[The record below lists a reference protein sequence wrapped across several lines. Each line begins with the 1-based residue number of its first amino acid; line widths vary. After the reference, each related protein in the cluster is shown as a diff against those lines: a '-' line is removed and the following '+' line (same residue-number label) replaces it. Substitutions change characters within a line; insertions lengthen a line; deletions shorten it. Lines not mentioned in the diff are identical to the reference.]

1 MPPSLAFPHPHVI
14 EYPVRELVFQSVGQF
29 KAEVLAHMPVTLRI
43 TRNPHQDPTQVVRK
57 SLDLYNDD
65 AVGKLVK
72 TVAERFAMG
81 SEYIREQLLGF
92 VEQLEQHRLTESE
105 KLLRQK
111 GQKKVVALPPLT
123 DTQQERLQGLLRSP
137 DLSNELSEL
146 LGVSG
151 IVGEESNRISVVY
164 LLLSYMTG
172 ETLHIMIQGSSGSG
186 KTTLM
191 HKVTAI
197 FPPSR
202 VNRITRM
209 TDSSL
214 YNFARY
220 ALQNTILAIE
230 DYDGLSEEAE
240 FALREMQTNN
250 VLRSAVST
258 KDENGHIES
267 GIKEV
272 HGPIA
277 TIFCTTH
284 GTVYHDNMSRLF
296 ILAMDESEGQTKRI
310 IDYQNRKAAGLID
323 RDKEKEALLLL
334 QHLIQGLAAYEVI
347 NPYATRVYLP
357 VRDEAQR
364 RLNGLY
370 QQFVRM
376 VTLLY
381 QHQRTKD
388 NQGRLVSDKQDIAI
402 AIQLLFEVI
411 VLKVDELDGSLRQF
425 FERLKTYIRRQLKQR
440 KNGRTES
447 EYLFTQRELRQALQL
462 SKSQVFRYL
471 HDLTELEYIRQ
482 SGGYQNKGYSYQV
495 VYWDDYKKLREGI
508 KANLMDQLNAIE

>member
-1 MPPSLAFPHPHVI
+1 MTASLTFPHPHII
-14 EYPVRELVFQSVGQF
+14 EYTCPGLVFQSVGPF

-43 TRNPHQDPTQVVRK
+43 TRNPHLDPSQVVRK

-65 AVGKLVK
+65 AVAKL
-72 TVAERFAMG
+72 TRAIAERFT
-81 SEYIREQLLGF
+81 LGAEF
-92 VEQLEQHRLTESE
+92 VRGHMLAFIEQLEAHRLAESNRTARH
-105 KLLRQK
+105 KASKK
-111 GQKKVVALPPLT
+111 GVELPPLSEA
-123 DTQQERLQGLLRSP
+123 QQERLSALQHSP
-137 DLSNELSEL
+137 DLSNELNDL
-146 LGVSG
+146 LGLSG
-151 IVGEESNRISVVY
+151 IVGEESNRISIVF
-164 LLLSYMTG
+164 LLLSYMTR

-197 FPPSR
+197 FPPAK

-240 FALREMQTNN
+240 YALREMQTNN

-258 KDENGHIES
+258 KDESGHIES

-277 TIFCTTH
+277 SIVCTTR
-284 GTVYHDNMSRLF
+284 GSVYPDNMSRLF
-296 ILAMDESEGQTKRI
+296 ILAMDESEAQTARI
-310 IDYQNRKAAGLID
+310 IGYQNQKAAGLID

-334 QHLIQGLAAYEVI
+334 QHLVAGLKPHEVV
-347 NPYATRVYLP
+347 NPYATRVHLP

-381 QHQRTKD
+381 QYQRDKD
-388 NQGRLVSDKQDIAI
+388 DQGRLVSTKQDIAI
-402 AIQLLFEVI
+402 AIQLMFEVI
-411 VLKVDELDGSLRQF
+411 VLKVDELDGALRQF
-425 FERLKTYIRRQLKQR
+425 FERLKAYIRRQTKQR
-440 KNGRTES
+440 KNGRVES
-447 EYLFTQRELRQALQL
+447 EYLFTQRELRQALSL
-462 SKSQVFRYL
+462 SKTQVFRFL
-471 HDLTELEYIRQ
+471 HDLTDLEYIRP
-482 SGGYQNKGYSYQV
+482 SGGFQNKGFSYQV
-495 VYWDDYKKLREGI
+495 VYWDDYKKIREGI
-508 KANLMDQLNAIE
+508 KSCLMEQLEALQ

>member
-1 MPPSLAFPHPHVI
+1 MTASLTFPYPHII
-14 EYPVRELVFQSVGQF
+14 EYACSNLVFQSVGPF

-43 TRNPHQDPTQVVRK
+43 TRNPHQDPSQTLRK

-65 AVGKLVK
+65 AVAKLVK
-72 TVAERFAMG
+72 AIAERFALG
-81 SEYIREQLLGF
+81 HEYIRQQLLAF
-92 VEQLEQHRLTESE
+92 IEQLEAHRLAESDRLARH
-105 KLLRQK
+105 KN
-111 GQKKVVALPPLT
+111 QKKATALPPLT
-123 DTQQERLQGLLRSP
+123 EAQQERLAALQRSP
-137 DLSNELSEL
+137 ELSNELNDL
-146 LGVSG
+146 LGQSG
-151 IVGEESNRISVVY
+151 IVGEESNRISIVF
-164 LLLSYMTG
+164 LLLSYMTR

-197 FPPSR
+197 FPKEK

-220 ALQNTILAIE
+220 TLQNTILAIE

-240 FALREMQTNN
+240 YALREMQTNN

-258 KDENGHIES
+258 KDDSGHIES

-277 TIFCTTH
+277 SIVCTTR
-284 GTVYHDNMSRLF
+284 GSVYPDNMSRLF
-296 ILAMDESEGQTKRI
+296 ILAMDESEAQTTRI
-310 IDYQNRKAAGLID
+310 IGYQNQKAAGLID
-323 RDKEKEALLLL
+323 PDTERQALLLL
-334 QHLIQGLAAYEVI
+334 RHLVASLKPYDVV
-347 NPYATRVYLP
+347 NPYATRVHLP

-381 QHQRTKD
+381 QYQRGRD
-388 NQGRLVSDKQDIAI
+388 DQGRLVSTKQDVAI
-402 AIQLLFEVI
+402 AIQLMFEVI
-411 VLKVDELDGSLRQF
+411 VLKVDELDGALRQF
-425 FERLKTYIRRQLKQR
+425 FERLKAYIRRQLKQR

-462 SKSQVFRYL
+462 SKSHICRYL
-471 HDLTELEYIRQ
+471 HDLTDLEYLRP
-482 SGGYQNKGYSYQV
+482 SGGFQNKGFAYQV
-495 VYWDDYKKLREGI
+495 VYWDDYKKIREGI
-508 KANLMDQLNAIE
+508 KNRLMEQLEALE